1 MTAIK
6 TVGGLA
12 TLALGVGLAL
22 PAGAPAAKSA
32 RGSSCANPWQ
42 ATYVKGKIRGDTG
55 KVFLRV
61 TTSGRKITVAWHAQ
75 PGFHFCNIV
84 LVEGRG
90 QIFRSVNPS
99 ASYTFTDFTN
109 NHTNGIKTLSA
120 TARTGR

>member
-1 MTAIK
+1 MTALK
-6 TVGGLA
+6 TTGALA
-12 TLALGVGLAL
+12 VLALALAL
-22 PAGAPAAKSA
+22 PTGAPAAKSA
-32 RGSSCANPWQ
+32 RGSTCANPWQ
-42 ATYVKGKIRGDTG
+42 ATYGKGKVRGDTG

-61 TTSGRKITVAWHAQ
+61 TTSGRRITVAWHAQ
-75 PGFHFCNIV
+75 PGYHFCTIM

-109 NHTNGIKTLSA
+109 NQTNGIKTLSA